1 MASGS
6 AGEGAG
12 SNTDK
17 KTSKVV
23 IITAPVFATSP
34 RVTRGRADEPRA
46 LAGKRVARA
55 VSPSPKQG
63 AKPGR

>member
-17 KTSKVV
+17 RTSKVV
-23 IITAPVFATSP
+23 IVTAPVFATSLEP
-34 RVTRGRADEPRA
+34 PGMTEGERGFESF
-46 LAGKRVARA
+46 LLFF
-55 VSPSPKQG
+55 VSVCVVFVCVEK
-63 AKPGR
+63 

>member
-23 IITAPVFATSP
+23 MLTPPVSTSV
-34 RVTRGRADEPRA
+34 VTRPET
-46 LAGKRVARA
+46 
-55 VSPSPKQG
+55 QG
-63 AKPGR
+63 WIRDKGCVYLSME

>member
-23 IITAPVFATSP
+23 ISP
-34 RVTRGRADEPRA
+34 HRNKTTPGPTLFGFVAKSVLLGPEPE
-46 LAGKRVARA
+46 
-55 VSPSPKQG
+55 
-63 AKPGR
+63 

>member
-23 IITAPVFATSP
+23 MFTPPVFATSLAL
-34 RVTRGRADEPRA
+34 VTVNIIDLQSRYDESE
-46 LAGKRVARA
+46 KEN
-55 VSPSPKQG
+55 SQ
-63 AKPGR
+63 